1 MKGIK
6 TNKMLNIRPLMLVF
20 GLILGF
26 VSCKQEDPILP
37 LEAIGFDGKTAIIS
51 PSGKLSVK
59 FNQRVTWKTTAG
71 TATQN
76 AQDSLIYSGPANV
89 GVYQMTVK
97 NERDP
102 MDSLVI
108 KVVVSSRA
116 DVLKPL
122 QKGGYAL
129 VFRHAAADVGSDQ
142 LGSTT
147 PEWWKSCDSK
157 LARQLNDQGKKDA
170 TEIGKAFKNLQIPVG
185 RVFASEYCR
194 CYTTAD
200 LMNFGMTTTQSKDL
214 TYYVYDESNRYANTM
229 KLAAA
234 QPIDAQNSV
243 LVIHAGFSAV
253 PSPAPLNSLAWGDA
267 AVFKLAAGQT
277 ATYVTTIK
285 VTEWTELG
293 K

>member
-6 TNKMLNIRPLMLVF
+6 INKTLNINALLVIF
-20 GLILGF
+20 SLLLGF

-76 AQDSLIYSGPANV
+76 AQDSLIYSAPTSA

-108 KVVVSSRA
+108 KVIVSSRA

-129 VFRHAAADVGSDQ
+129 VFRHAAADVGAD
-142 LGSTT
+142 LLNAGTG
-147 PEWWKSCDSK
+147 EWWKSCDSK
-157 LARQLNDQGKKDA
+157 LARQLNDQGKKEA
-170 TEIGKAFKNLQIPVG
+170 TEIGKALRNLEIPIG
-185 RVFASEYCR
+185 RMLSSEYCR

-200 LMNFGMTTTQSKDL
+200 LMGFSLPTQQSKDI
-214 TYYVYDESNRYANTM
+214 TYYVYDEANRYANTM
-229 KLAAA
+229 KLTSA
-234 QPIDAQNSV
+234 QPIDTQNSV
-243 LVIHAGFSAV
+243 LVIHAGFMVV

-267 AVFKLAAGQT
+267 AIFKLATGQT
-277 ATYVTTIK
+277 ATYVATIK
-285 VTEWTELG
+285 VAEWIEL

>member
-1 MKGIK
+1 MKEVR
-6 TNKMLNIRPLMLVF
+6 TNKVLNIKYLLLVF
-20 GLILGF
+20 GLVLGF

-76 AQDSLIYSGPANV
+76 TQDSLIYSAPTNA

-108 KVVVSSRA
+108 KVIVSSRA

-129 VFRHAAADVGSDQ
+129 VFRHAAADVGSDIVN
-142 LGSTT
+142 STT

-157 LARQLNDQGKKDA
+157 LARQLNDQGKKEA
-170 TEIGKAFKNLQIPVG
+170 TEIGKALRNLEIPIG
-185 RVFASEYCR
+185 RMLSSEYCR

-200 LMNFGMTTTQSKDL
+200 LMGFSLPTQQSKDI
-214 TYYVYDESNRYANTM
+214 TYYVYDEANRYANTM
-229 KLAAA
+229 KLTSS
-234 QPIDAQNSV
+234 QPIDTQNSL
-243 LVIHAGFSAV
+243 LVIHAGFSVV
-253 PSPAPLNSLAWGDA
+253 PSPAPLNDLAWGDA
-267 AVFKLAAGQT
+267 AIFKLATGQT
-277 ATYVTTIK
+277 ATYVATIK
-285 VTEWTELG
+285 VAEWIEL

>member
-1 MKGIK
+1 MKNF
-6 TNKMLNIRPLMLVF
+6 TLFLLSF
-20 GLILGF
+20 GLLLGF
-26 VSCKQEDPILP
+26 ISCKQEDPILP
-37 LEAIGFDGKTAIIS
+37 LQALGFDGKTAIVS

-59 FNQRVTWKTTAG
+59 FNQRVTWKTSAG
-71 TATQN
+71 TAIQN
-76 AQDSLIYSGPANV
+76 AQDSLVYSAPTSAGI
-89 GVYQMTVK
+89 YQMTVK

-108 KVVVSSRA
+108 KVIVSSRA

-129 VFRHAAADVGSDQ
+129 VFRHAAADIGSDIVN
-142 LGSTT
+142 STT

-170 TEIGKAFKNLQIPVG
+170 TDIGKALRNLDIPVG
-185 RVFASEYCR
+185 RMLSSEYCR

-200 LMNFGMTTTQSKDL
+200 LMGFSLPTQQSKDL
-214 TYYVYDESNRYANTM
+214 TYYVYDEANRYANTM
-229 KLAAA
+229 KLTSA

-243 LVIHAGFSAV
+243 LVIHAGFSVV
-253 PSPAPLNSLAWGDA
+253 PMPAPLYDLAWGDA
-267 AVFKLAAGQT
+267 AVFKLTAGQS
-277 ATYVTTIK
+277 ASYVTRILVK
-285 VTEWTELG
+285 EWTEL

>member
-1 MKGIK
+1 MKGVKI
-6 TNKMLNIRPLMLVF
+6 NKMVNVKYLLLVF
-20 GLILGF
+20 GLMLGF

-76 AQDSLIYSGPANV
+76 TQDSLIYSAPTNA

-108 KVVVSSRA
+108 KVIVSSRA

-129 VFRHAAADVGSDQ
+129 VFRHAAADVGSD
-142 LGSTT
+142 LLNAGTG
-147 PEWWKSCDSK
+147 EWWKSCDSK
-157 LARQLNDQGKKDA
+157 LARQLNDQGKKEA
-170 TEIGKAFKNLQIPVG
+170 TEIGKALRNLEIPIG
-185 RVFASEYCR
+185 RMLSSEYCR

-200 LMNFGMTTTQSKDL
+200 LMGFSLPTQQAKDL
-214 TYYVYDESNRYANTM
+214 TYYVYDEPNRYANTM
-229 KLAAA
+229 KLTSA

-243 LVIHAGFSAV
+243 LVIHAGFSVV
-253 PSPAPLNSLAWGDA
+253 PSPAPLSSLAWGDA
-267 AVFKLAAGQT
+267 AIFKLATGQT
-277 ATYVTTIK
+277 ATYVATIK
-285 VTEWTELG
+285 VTEWTEL